1 MNKSTLFITSLS
13 FLLITNLVGCRAEE
27 LGETDAGSDQQSD
40 ALESAITVISGQ
52 ADDATGESFALQKSA
67 TDWKVAL
74 VESIL
79 LPSATATN
87 CGRAFS
93 QVCNNAAGTKTATYS
108 SCDVGSRGFLL
119 TGSVTLTY
127 SNNSCSL
134 GVGESV
140 VRTFDHTISGPHGG
154 AIQTT
159 SALRTNYRGTQLGGG
174 GRLSHLSLT
183 TWEMELLG
191 KHKIGT
197 RNGHALF
204 DVSVQTTNPLVIDG
218 TLSRSGRTISAG
230 SVEVSHNLA
239 QFSAVYAVTQ
249 PLVWNSTCCH
259 PVSGAMSATYS
270 GSLSGQGTITFN
282 GCGSPQLSKDGRTR
296 TLSIGYCE

>member
-1 MNKSTLFITSLS
+1 MKNSTLFITSLS
-13 FLLITNLVGCRAEE
+13 FLLVANLVGCRAEE
-27 LGETDAGSDQQSD
+27 LGEVEAGSDQQSD

-74 VESIL
+74 VESVFL
-79 LPSATATN
+79 SSATASN
-87 CGRAFS
+87 CGRAFN
-93 QVCNNAAGTKTATYS
+93 QACDNATGTRTATYS
-108 SCDVGSRGFLL
+108 SCNIGSRGFLL

-134 GVGESV
+134 GVGENV
-140 VRTFDHTISGPHGG
+140 VRTFDHTVNGPRGG

-174 GRLSHLSLT
+174 GRLSHTSST
-183 TWEMELLG
+183 TWQMELLG

-197 RNGHALF
+197 RNGQTLF
-204 DVSVQTTNPLVIDG
+204 DVSVQTTSPLVIDG
-218 TLSRSGRTISAG
+218 TLGRAGRTLSAG
-230 SVEVSHNLA
+230 AVEVSHNLA
-239 QFSAVYAVTQ
+239 QFSAVYTVTQ

-259 PVSGAMSATYS
+259 PISGAMSANYS
-270 GSLSGQGTITFN
+270 GSIAGQGTITFN
-282 GCGSPQLSKDGRTR
+282 GCGSPQLSKDGLTR